1 MTSVIIAAAE
11 PQKLDNRIKTVEVQ
25 SEGFTHY
32 ADNSNVRAEFIADA
46 NAVVFESRGRRIK
59 WTPRSIKYVDA
70 WGMEDTIY
78 SVQNVPLE
86 IKANYARFNRAFPD
100 VDDWFIVENDRLKH
114 QILVQGFQRD
124 PFELLDP
131 ATTEFVVSGAL
142 SFDADLAVRA
152 DGMALTGA
160 FETSG
165 GIEILD
171 GENIVFTLP
180 RIIAKDSHFEKR
192 AVAYGKYRVTANEGG
207 VLAFDIVMD
216 NEWIASEERVYPI
229 VIDPTIVSN
238 SSSDPIALGS
248 QIVKRVPGTNT
259 LYALVLNRATVS
271 TYLAYNLYRSTDN
284 GVTWA
289 LVAALPDAHT
299 LTGTINRNEMSDGTI
314 EVTAAGEVYI
324 FAYQYVTNT
333 NSVGQSNNAIF
344 YYSGTGTSISA
355 KSVGSVGAVTAS
367 CGCVDA
373 NGNVW
378 FLVNGAITKAV
389 AIFVPKTNVT
399 SAAQFDTGATS
410 SYTFRTAFWDAGLS
424 AIVCAVNYST
434 STPTYIGG
442 FAKITPNSA
451 TSPSSVAFA
460 FIVTKSSTSA
470 QTHTGVARLANGNV
484 LFTWAHGATSTVNAA
499 EYTNTGTLISTKT
512 VAAPPSPLV
521 NIGGNRAL
529 TVVSDGSTWHLFAHI
544 GTSTAAASLAYSAAG
559 AAWQTLYTTTA
570 YASVSQLSVY
580 GVNAQTNL
588 DYAYMPYS
596 SPGTTVT
603 LSYDKIS
610 LNTAPLAPSALSRP
624 NYDATTT
631 ATFTYQFNDTVGD
644 TLSAHEAEIVDTA
657 TGNVVY
663 ALAKTGT
670 TTSSFTVAANTLTNG
685 KTYQWR
691 VRTYDAGGLQS
702 PWSAYASLKCAV
714 APQVAVTDPAAY
726 QLVSGD
732 SITVSGSYVQSAG
745 SPQKSFRFRL
755 YSATD
760 ALLQDSGEIAGAT
773 NTKTFAGLAN
783 NTTYKVDFTATSND
797 DIAATSAKVSFSVQY
812 TPPATPTVTATNNS
826 EVATVIVTFAN
837 PAPVGDQPAAARND
851 VFRRKVGAT
860 DWTIIASGAISPYT
874 DRTCPAGA
882 YEYGVRA
889 VATSGAVSEYGTA
902 QVAHSFAGHRIV
914 DEATGE
920 TLAFVYNVDGADIT
934 IEDDSQAIK
943 TFGGVFVRRTPNR
956 YKRGTLA
963 ALYVDSAED
972 VMARVEALDRMAAS
986 DSLYLLKLS
995 HGEAFKVSLSRV
1007 RYKAQHAGMTADVS
1021 VEWTKGGVE

>member
-11 PQKLDNRIKTVEVQ
+11 PQKLDNRIKMVEVQ

-46 NAVVFESRGRRIK
+46 NAVVFESRGQRIK

-131 ATTEFVVSGAL
+131 ETTEFVVSGAL
-142 SFDADLAVRA
+142 AFDADLAVRA
-152 DGMALTGA
+152 DGMTLTGA

-171 GENIVFTLP
+171 GDNVIFTLP

-229 VIDPTIVSN
+229 VIDPTIVSMTAN
-238 SSSDPIALGS
+238 AINVDSGTTQRMIRLGNGWLIVSTHEDNGTNNWNYLRVSKDDGVTWQQLCYANQGTLSNACQPIFPSTTNATTFYLINTALKKLYKIDAATQTNVDIASGGYAITGGGMSYANAAMDSAGKIWVAYSNGGTFFYTTTTNDGATFTTPVTLISSSHTWRAMKVVLKSDGTPLIVAGIYFSANNPAGYGIQSCYWNGTSFTAFSDVSQNGALGGRS
-248 QIVKRVPGTNT
+248 EKPSVVVDANNTVHVFWYGYSAGATSGPFNIHYTRSTDWGATWSPRQAVTTNTSSSNYYPAAAISRVTGDIYVFYRGSNDGETTNT
-259 LYALVLNRATVS
+259 LRYVR
-271 TYLAYNLYRSTDN
+271 RD
-284 GVTWA
+284 
-289 LVAALPDAHT
+289 AA
-299 LTGTINRNEMSDGTI
+299 
-314 EVTAAGEVYI
+314 
-324 FAYQYVTNT
+324 
-333 NSVGQSNNAIF
+333 
-344 YYSGTGTSISA
+344 SGSFS
-355 KSVGSVGAVTAS
+355 
-367 CGCVDA
+367 
-373 NGNVW
+373 
-378 FLVNGAITKAV
+378 AIT
-389 AIFVPKTNVT
+389 
-399 SAAQFDTGATS
+399 
-410 SYTFRTAFWDAGLS
+410 
-424 AIVCAVNYST
+424 
-434 STPTYIGG
+434 
-442 FAKITPNSA
+442 
-451 TSPSSVAFA
+451 
-460 FIVTKSSTSA
+460 
-470 QTHTGVARLANGNV
+470 
-484 LFTWAHGATSTVNAA
+484 
-499 EYTNTGTLISTKT
+499 
-512 VAAPPSPLV
+512 
-521 NIGGNRAL
+521 
-529 TVVSDGSTWHLFAHI
+529 
-544 GTSTAAASLAYSAAG
+544 SL
-559 AAWQTLYTTTA
+559 TTTA
-570 YASVSQLSVY
+570 VTYQSAIFENPSVWNNTSDKARFVY
-580 GVNAQTNL
+580 IDFAN
-588 DYAYMPYS
+588 S
-596 SPGTTVT
+596 SALT
-603 LSYDKIS
+603 YDFLS

-624 NYDATTT
+624 NYDATQS
-631 ATFTYQFNDTVGD
+631 ATFSYQFNDTIGD
-644 TLSAHEAEIVDTA
+644 TISAHEAEIVDTA

-663 ALAKTGT
+663 TLAKTGT
-670 TTSSFTVAANTLTNG
+670 ATTSFTVAANTLTNG

-714 APQVAVTDPAAY
+714 APQVSVTDPVAN

-732 SITVSGSYVQSAG
+732 SITVYGSYVQSAG

-755 YSATD
+755 YDATD
-760 ALLQDSGEIAGAT
+760 ALLQDSGVISGAT
-773 NTKTFAGLAN
+773 NAKTFAGLTN
-783 NTTYKVDFTATSND
+783 NTTYKVEFTATSND
-797 DIAATSAKVSFSVQY
+797 DITATSAKVSFSVQY

-826 EVATVIVTFAN
+826 ESATVTVTFAN
-837 PAPVGDQPAAARND
+837 PAPSGDQPAVDHND
-851 VFRRKVGAT
+851 VYRRKVGAT
-860 DWTIIASGAISPYT
+860 DWTLIATGATSPYT
-874 DRTCPAGA
+874 DRTCPAGT

-889 VATSGAVSEYGTA
+889 VAASGAVSEYGTA
-902 QVAHSFAGHRIV
+902 QVAHSFAGHRVV
-914 DEATGE
+914 DESTGE
-920 TLAFVYNVDGADIT
+920 TLSFVYNVDGADIT

-956 YKRGTLA
+956 YKRGTLS

-972 VMARVEALDRMAAS
+972 VMARVGALDRMAAS

-995 HGEAFKVSLSRV
+995 HGEGFKVSLSRV